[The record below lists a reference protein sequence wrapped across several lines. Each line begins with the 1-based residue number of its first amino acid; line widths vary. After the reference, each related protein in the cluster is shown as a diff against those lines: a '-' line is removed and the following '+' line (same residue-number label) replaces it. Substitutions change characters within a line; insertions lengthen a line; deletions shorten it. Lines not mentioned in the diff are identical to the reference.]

1 MSFYSGKEQLFIT
14 SDLRLIYL
22 VDIINCTDRSKI
34 ITFPLDI
41 PQSLLTE
48 YFVYLYVPLSDLYK
62 STRNW
67 YYSSFLTVV
76 VIHCHT
82 KRFWDILILHPVFNI
97 MSPLEMSHLSLS
109 MSYAVLLSFILCN
122 SSLCNIYLYLLSLKL
137 LWRTES
143 KANWFKSFNLVL
155 LSCGCLRRRYV
166 NHWSA
171 CFAIYE
177 SKNFLAIP
185 VHLCK

>member
-1 MSFYSGKEQLFIT
+1 MTGNAKAFLVFGKRIDWLQDKSTYNLTLHICSGHFWMFQTI
-14 SDLRLIYL
+14 
-22 VDIINCTDRSKI
+22 VCKI

-48 YFVYLYVPLSDLYK
+48 HFVYLHVPLSDLYK
-62 STRNW
+62 STMNW

-97 MSPLEMSHLSLS
+97 LSPVEMSHLQLS

-122 SSLCNIYLYLLSLKL
+122 VISL
-137 LWRTES
+137 
-143 KANWFKSFNLVL
+143 
-155 LSCGCLRRRYV
+155 
-166 NHWSA
+166 
-171 CFAIYE
+171 
-177 SKNFLAIP
+177 
-185 VHLCK
+185 